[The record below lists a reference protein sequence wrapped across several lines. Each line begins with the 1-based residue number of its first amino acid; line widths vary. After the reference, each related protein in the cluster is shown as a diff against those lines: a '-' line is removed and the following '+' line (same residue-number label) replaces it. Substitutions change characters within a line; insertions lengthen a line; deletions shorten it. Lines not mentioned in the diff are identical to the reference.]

1 MASSWLNN
9 AITTWEI
16 AVAAPQVIAARCA
29 QVALSGGS
37 PDTAERAELALMGRE
52 KVEAFG
58 ESLQAMALP
67 MLGTQ
72 QAFVNTLAQQWLHA
86 MSPFVYGPP
95 SGRALERSMM
105 RVMDTGLAPVH
116 RVVTAN
122 ARRLGAKGTR

>member
-1 MASSWLNN
+1 MASSWFKS

-16 AVAAPQVIAARCA
+16 AVAAPQVIAARCT

-37 PDTAERAELALMGRE
+37 PDKAERAELALMGRE
-52 KVEAFG
+52 KVDAFG
-58 ESLQAMALP
+58 ESLQAMAWP

-72 QAFVNTLAQQWLHA
+72 QVFVNTMAQQWLHV
-86 MSPFVYGPP
+86 MSPLVFRQP

-122 ARRLGAKGTR
+122 ARRLGAKGMK